1 MRISSFLRN
10 SLLLVFLINLIGCNS
25 DISVSSDITIDGE
38 NIDYIGF
45 SGIPIEEIDTNKPPE
60 IYKDLEWMVVKPNE
74 IIKIYYQD
82 MPKRVYLSYW
92 KDEIP
97 QEENVVLRD
106 FELTTPQSE
115 GVYVYKIA
123 TKWNSRVAINYL
135 FVIEVKDE
143 D

>member
-10 SLLLVFLINLIGCNS
+10 FLFLVFLINLIGCNS

-38 NIDYIGF
+38 NLDYIGF
-45 SGIPIEEIDTNKPPE
+45 SGIPIEEIDTNNPPE
-60 IYKDLEWMVVKPNE
+60 IYKDLERVVVKPSE
-74 IIKIYYQD
+74 IIKIDYQD
-82 MPKRVYLSYW
+82 MPKKVYLSYW
-92 KDEIP
+92 KDEIL
-97 QEENVVLRD
+97 QEQNVVLRN
-106 FELTTPQSE
+106 FELTTPESD

-135 FVIEVKDE
+135 FVVEVKDE

>member
-1 MRISSFLRN
+1 MRTSSFLRI
-10 SLLLVFLINLIGCNS
+10 FLILIIFINLIGCNS

-60 IYKDLEWMVVKPNE
+60 IYKDLDRVVVKPNE
-74 IIKIYYQD
+74 IIKINYED
-82 MPKRVYLSYW
+82 MPKKVYLSYW
-92 KDEIP
+92 KDEIL
-97 QEENVVLRD
+97 QEENVVLSNV
-106 FELTTPQSE
+106 ELTAPDTD

-123 TKWNSRVAINYL
+123 TKWNSRVARNYL
-135 FVIEVKDE
+135 FVVEVKNE